1 MRKLTI
7 ALSLFAAIIS
17 QQTLAQS
24 SADPTLMTI
33 NGVPVS
39 RSEFEYSY
47 NKNNGDGVI
56 DKLSVDEYVTLFI
69 NYKLKVAAA
78 LDAKLDTLSSFRQ
91 EYQMYRDQQVK
102 PTMVTDADVLAEARQ
117 MYDRTKAMIGERGLV
132 RPAHILLRLS
142 TQATAQQQELVKQR
156 IDSVY
161 RALQGGADFAEMAR
175 KVSQDPSSASRGGE
189 LPWIAPAQTLKE
201 FEDVAYSLAPGD
213 MSKPFIS
220 PIGYHIILMKE
231 RKQLEP
237 FDTLKSTIVESLE
250 RRGIRNDIA
259 DMKLR
264 RKVTSSEGKL
274 SADEIMQQ
282 QSDSLAA
289 INPEMKYLFQEY
301 HDGLLLYEISSREV
315 WDKASSDEVALKA
328 WFDTHKKS
336 YVWKEPRY
344 KGIAYHVK
352 TKQDVK
358 AVKKCVKNL
367 PFDEWTEALRTTFN
381 PDSVIRIRV
390 EKGIFKLGDNATID
404 KMVFKT
410 EEASNANPDYPI
422 DAVYGKKL
430 KRPDCYQDVRQ
441 QVVEDLQ
448 DSLEQEWVAS
458 LRRRYNV
465 EVNNEIL
472 KTVNK
477 HL

>member
-430 KRPDCYQDVRQ
+430 KRPDSYQDVRQ